1 MRASLD
7 MPGIKAERD
16 HDFHEAIS
24 MGNLAEAEE
33 WLEEEKGIILHDE
46 PEWVEE
52 LEEMLFDAYTEQ
64 GDSEGAKRVAEH
76 SMNADS
82 KIRRMNALVE
92 HGLTSP
98 RSD

>member
-1 MRASLD
+1 MKASLD

-16 HDFHEAIS
+16 YDFHEAIR
-24 MGNLAEAEE
+24 MGNLSEAEE

-52 LEEMLFDAYTEQ
+52 LEQLLFDGYVAQ
-64 GDSEGAKRVAEH
+64 GDAEGAKRVAEH

-82 KIRRMNALVE
+82 KERRLKALAESV
-92 HGLTSP
+92 G
-98 RSD
+98 